1 MNIKHLLIV
10 SSWKLGRTKSLSAG
24 ANAAMQLAIDRVQ
37 VLDNRYYI
45 PQDQTPEGC
54 FYYPEPQTGVP
65 VVFPGQC
72 DATISG
78 LPNFNMA
85 NVSEIP

>member
-1 MNIKHLLIV
+1 MFCHVTV
-10 SSWKLGRTKSLSAG
+10 SSWKLGRAKTLSA
-24 ANAAMQLAIDRVQ
+24 AATAAMQVAIDRVQ

-54 FYYPEPQTGVP
+54 FYYPEPQPGVP

-72 DATISG
+72 DNTVPIVS
-78 LPNFNMA
+78 NFNMA
-85 NVSEIP
+85 QVRILKIV